1 MSPIIVDKHEKERQ
15 IATAALSIFAAR
27 GYAATSMNDIA
38 VAAGLAKSTL
48 YEYFATKADI
58 FLAALK
64 LWVEMLEQRMTV
76 LMTEAADPV
85 AKLYTVTQM
94 AVMICDRQEPT
105 LNQFYIVAYEQ
116 GIMPGG
122 ALSRLKGVGPRISS
136 GILKKLTG
144 VLLEGVAKGA
154 FRPEIAGNVD
164 EIALNMMACVD
175 GILFHNL
182 LSEFNLD
189 VTWHANYYIDN
200 LVAAIAHHPGQ

>member
-1 MSPIIVDKHEKERQ
+1 MSPIIVDKLEKERQ
-15 IATAALSIFAAR
+15 IAEAALNIFAAR
-27 GYAATSMNDIA
+27 GYTATSMRDIA
-38 VAAGLAKSTL
+38 SAAGLAKSTL

-64 LWVEMLEQRMTV
+64 LWMGMIEERMAV
-76 LMTEAADPV
+76 LMTEAAEPV

-94 AVMICDRQEPT
+94 AVLICDRKEPT

-122 ALSRLKGVGPRISS
+122 VLSKLKGIGPQVSS
-136 GILKKLTG
+136 GVQKMLTG
-144 VLLEGVAKGA
+144 VLLEGIAKGH
-154 FRPEIAGNVD
+154 FKREIAGDV
-164 EIALNMMACVD
+164 EHIALNLMACVD

-189 VTWHANYYIDN
+189 VTWHTNFYINN
-200 LVAAIAHHPGQ
+200 LVAAIASPKN